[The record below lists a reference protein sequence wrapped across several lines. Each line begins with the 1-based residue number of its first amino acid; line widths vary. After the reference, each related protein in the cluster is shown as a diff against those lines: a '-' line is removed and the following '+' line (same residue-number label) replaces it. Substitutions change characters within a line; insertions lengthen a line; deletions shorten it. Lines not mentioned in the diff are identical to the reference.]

1 MNLIPATGTGK
12 SLSLICGAL
21 TWLTYFEDKHI
32 EDLKTKINEISQDQ
46 DDQDDDDWIAS
57 SSKKVEQDKQR
68 DQLKAELKFLIDKT
82 QKIQEMKKQ
91 LNNRTSN
98 HISDYV
104 QDDDFI
110 DDYQIKR
117 ELQSLKSG
125 LSADEFNDILDDYHS
140 DDEDETDPYDPNAQ
154 DKPVDYSLRIIY
166 CSRTHS
172 QLSQFVKE
180 VQKTKFAQDLRLVSL
195 ASRAN
200 MCINDSVL
208 ALKNPTL
215 INEKCLEMQKKKSS
229 KKSEDSSPPKK
240 KAKTSTCACPYKKSE
255 VINKLKIKTL
265 MDVHDIEELVTKGR
279 ELKACPYYASR
290 QAVQDAQVVVVP
302 YNTLLHQATREACQI
317 NLDNS
322 VVIIDE
328 AHNLLET
335 IASIHSGE
343 VYESH
348 LTLAK
353 DQLKSYDRKY
363 GAMFN
368 PRNKLYIKQL
378 MYVIGK
384 LTFLLR
390 TKDSSLML
398 FGDFISQMD
407 LVQVDLFK
415 LIKYIE
421 KSKLCYKLQSYSK
434 R

>member
-68 DQLKAELKFLIDKT
+68 DQLKAELKFLLDKT

-98 HISDYV
+98 PISDYV

-229 KKSEDSSPPKK
+229 QKSEDSSPPKK